1 MHIKLHKK
9 ENTTRLCVNT
19 FWGLCNSKRHIS
31 PLGSSEV
38 KNTLQNCIYS
48 PSIENSINSSNIQEL
63 MILYYALFL

>member
-1 MHIKLHKK
+1 MHKNCIEKRIQQDYTL
-9 ENTTRLCVNT
+9 TL

-63 MILYYALFL
+63 MILFYALF